1 MAAGALVV
9 GAFGGHIVWLS
20 GRLGQRAGRTHP
32 CDRRVDIA
40 TVHIGTALGCGLRP
54 AAPAIRCT
62 PGACQPSATRPGLT
76 VHPSTWRR
84 SRG

>member
-40 TVHIGTALGCGLRP
+40 TSISARRSDAGCGPLHR
-54 AAPAIRCT
+54 AIRCT

>member
-20 GRLGQRAGRTHP
+20 GRLGQRAGRTPP

-54 AAPAIRCT
+54 AAPGHQMHARRLPAIRDAARFDG
-62 PGACQPSATRPGLT
+62 PPQHVA
-76 VHPSTWRR
+76 
-84 SRG
+84 

>member
-40 TVHIGTALGCGLRP
+40 TVHIGTALGCGLRLHR
-54 AAPAIRCT
+54 AIRCT